1 MAGTASTVARELYQ
15 GAFRHI
21 ARLGHLPAKSRYTRP
36 SAIRLNGS
44 DEAYSDLEEVL
55 RIGNVKLVNMNKVS
69 PQALLFAS
77 HKLGANIGDIVKATV
92 SKRSS
97 IPFKTASVDWAVLLR
112 KI

>member
-77 HKLGANIGDIVKATV
+77 HSLHA
-92 SKRSS
+92 
-97 IPFKTASVDWAVLLR
+97 
-112 KI
+112 